1 MISLF
6 LSVLLTPLI
15 LKSSYVTEEKA
26 CHDIEFITIINIE
39 CIIMPSKAHTSLY
52 LYMYYIKESGIIQ

>member
-6 LSVLLTPLI
+6 LSLLLTPLI

-39 CIIMPSKAHTSLY
+39 CIIMPSKAHTSL
-52 LYMYYIKESGIIQ
+52 